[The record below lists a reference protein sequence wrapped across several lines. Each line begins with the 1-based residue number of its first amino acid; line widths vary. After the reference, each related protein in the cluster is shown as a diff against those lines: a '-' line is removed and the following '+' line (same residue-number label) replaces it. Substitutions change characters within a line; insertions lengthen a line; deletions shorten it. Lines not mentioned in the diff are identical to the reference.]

1 MLSKLFHYYML
12 IFYTI
17 RTITNQTM
25 LFIKIHKLIQ
35 GYLAL
40 LSRIAIRDIFI
51 HE

>member
-25 LFIKIHKLIQ
+25 VFIEINKRIQ
-35 GYLAL
+35 CY
-40 LSRIAIRDIFI
+40 
-51 HE
+51 